1 MTIKFFHTFLAL
13 RVMLAI
19 HSIMLFVGLVQAV
32 VAITTSAFS
41 CRTICCR
48 KRSNAGTVI
57 FAPVNTNIDPR
68 FVSVTLNTHQDP
80 VPRPETTEQL
90 GKLYYCSKIITN
102 NFLTLTVIMTGLC
115 FAQ

>member
-1 MTIKFFHTFLAL
+1 MTIKFFHNFLAL

-90 GKLYYCSKIITN
+90 GKLYCSKITN